1 MREWNIHRRDER
13 CAGCERVF
21 ADGEHHFSAL
31 HLAPAG
37 SPEGFAREDRCATCF
52 EGVADRADTL
62 VYWRTEHRARERRGL
77 AIDFDSIERLFL
89 ALAGRAEARLAELQY
104 LLALLLLR
112 KKRLKLVRVVR
123 AEGSERLVLR
133 PARRTDELEVA
144 VFDLTPARAEELRR
158 DLERV
163 FDGELA
169 ADLGPLSGTEVAAG
183 EGSPPPT
190 A

>member
-1 MREWNIHRRDER
+1 MREWKIHRRDER
-13 CAGCERVF
+13 CARCERVF
-21 ADGEHHFSAL
+21 GEGEHHFSAL
-31 HLAPAG
+31 LFGPD
-37 SPEGFAREDRCATCF
+37 GFAREDRCAACF
-52 EGVADRADTL
+52 EDVRDGAEAL

-89 ALAGRAEARLAELQY
+89 ALVARVAPAEARLAELQY
-104 LLALLLLR
+104 LLSLLLLR

-123 AEGSERLVLR
+123 SEAGERLVVR
-133 PARRTDELEVA
+133 PARRTEELEVP

-169 ADLGPLSGTEVAAG
+169 TELGPLSGTEVAAG
-183 EGSPPPT
+183 ESSSPPAP
-190 A
+190 